1 MNAIKEFFKLAKM
14 LFKDKPSDHDKVELI
29 SMDHF
34 PFKGYLFMM
43 WCGKVIYRSE
53 KEGTIH
59 QYVNTKKGKES
70 INHETIHLYQAKDK
84 KTWIKY
90 YLKYIQEW
98 LKGNPITHPSSSAY
112 YTIPYEMEAYA
123 NESNFNYLE
132 TRTKDSVNKYD
143 IKDRKKTY
151 KAHRNDW
158 KQYIK
163 TL

>member
-1 MNAIKEFFKLAKM
+1 MNAIREFFKLAKM
-14 LFKDKPSDHDKVELI
+14 LFKDKPSDHDKVELLQ
-29 SMDHF
+29 MDHF

-43 WCGKVIYRSE
+43 WCGKIVYRTDKASRVTAHL
-53 KEGTIH
+53 KT
-59 QYVNTKKGKES
+59 QSGKES

-90 YLKYIQEW
+90 YLKYVQEW

-123 NESNFNYLE
+123 NEDNFEYLT
-132 TRTKDSVNKYD
+132 TRTKDSVNKYN
-143 IKDRKKTY
+143 INNRKKTY
-151 KAHRNDW
+151 KAHRYDW
-158 KQYIK
+158 KEYIK